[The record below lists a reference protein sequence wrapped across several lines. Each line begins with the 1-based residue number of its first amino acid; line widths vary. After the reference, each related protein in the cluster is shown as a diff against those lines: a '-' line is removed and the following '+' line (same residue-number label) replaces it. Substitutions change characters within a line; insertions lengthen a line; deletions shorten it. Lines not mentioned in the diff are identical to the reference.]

1 MKIVLDT
8 ETTGLDKMT
17 NAILQL
23 AIIDDNGNE
32 LFNQMFRPEEKH
44 FKQKGLQY
52 DWGQA
57 SEINNIYP
65 SDVENCEPIETY
77 KEEIQK
83 ILDSADEILGYNVK
97 VDLGFL
103 RANGFKIK
111 KDTVITDVMK
121 EYSDYVGDKK
131 RFKLS
136 HVCEQFKYKYDAH
149 DSLNDVKATL
159 VVHQI
164 IAKKLKFRKKMQIGC
179 LVELA
184 IFAFIIFLII
194 IK

>member
-32 LFNQMFRPEEKH
+32 LFNKLFRPDDKH
-44 FKQKGLQY
+44 FKQKGLLY
-52 DWGQA
+52 DWGEA
-57 SEINNIYP
+57 SKINDIYP
-65 SDVENCEPIETY
+65 DDVKDCEPIENY

-83 ILDSADEILGYNVK
+83 ILDSANEILGYNVK
-97 VDLGFL
+97 FDLGFL

-121 EYSDYVGDKK
+121 EYSDFVGDKK

-136 HVCEQFKYKYDAH
+136 HVCDQFKYNYQAH
-149 DSLNDVKATL
+149 DSLADVKATL

-164 IAKKLKFRKKMQIGC
+164 IAKKLKFRKKKQNGC